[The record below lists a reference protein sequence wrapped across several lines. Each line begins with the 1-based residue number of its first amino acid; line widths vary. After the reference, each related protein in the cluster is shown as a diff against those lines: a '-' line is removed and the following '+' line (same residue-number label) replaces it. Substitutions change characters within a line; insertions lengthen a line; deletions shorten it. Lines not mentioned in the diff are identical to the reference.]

1 MRGISMD
8 IKLLIALLPLVF
20 MLHDFEE
27 IIMFKPW
34 LVKNRDE
41 LRRRF
46 PRIDRVLSRTH
57 DHLSTSAFAV
67 AVLNEFVIIAFIT
80 YACLYVDSYGWWF
93 GAFMAFSLHL
103 VAHIVQWIVY
113 GRYVPVIV
121 TSILALPYCIY
132 TFVEFLKITDMTM
145 VQLLL
150 WTVVGIVLTAASFV
164 PAFFFAARFENWKN
178 QKYAGT
184 AD

>member
-1 MRGISMD
+1 MELMNT
-8 IKLLIALLPLVF
+8 KLLITLLPLVF

-34 LVKNRDE
+34 LEKNRAE
-41 LRRRF
+41 IKRRF
-46 PRIDRVLSRTH
+46 PRLDKILSKHH

-67 AVLNEFVIIAFIT
+67 AVLHEFFIIAFIT
-80 YACLYVDSYGWWF
+80 CVSLYFDSYQWWF

-103 VAHIVQWIVY
+103 IVHMVQWFIY
-113 GRYVPVIV
+113 GKYIPVIV

-132 TFVEFLKITDMTM
+132 TLVEFLKVTN
-145 VQLLL
+145 
-150 WTVVGIVLTAASFV
+150 LTADQLGFWTIAGILLAMASFG
-164 PAFFFAARFENWKN
+164 PAFFFAARFEKWKN
-178 QKYAGT
+178 QNYLQS